1 MMHSDLSVRAFRTT
15 DEIREISDLWRNWQ
29 HHPNSALDFYLMI
42 LRMRPAILRPHVLV
56 VYRNDHPITL
66 LVGRIEDQRMELKL
80 GYATLGKPR
89 ARALVLIYCGML
101 GENSTESCQALIG
114 SILESLREG
123 EADFASFSS
132 LRDDGSLLRWSRT
145 LPGTLSRDFFPTT
158 QPHRSMHLPPTAD
171 ELYKNLPSKQRKN
184 QRWQAKKFEQAF
196 PEGLEIKCFH
206 EPAALD
212 RMFADVEMVAK
223 KTYQRGL
230 GVGFINNPEMRERMW
245 QSAENGWLRAYVLYV
260 GANPSAFWIGSVFDS
275 TFYSSYMGY
284 DPAYTQYSPGMY
296 LIMKVLEQFCGG
308 DEVQRLQA
316 VDFGL
321 GDAQY
326 KQVLGDVSWQE
337 TSTYVFAPTVRGY
350 ALNLLRA
357 PIALLNLFAKK
368 ALEGTNVLMKVK
380 RSWRRHA
387 RG

>member
-1 MMHSDLSVRAFRTT
+1 MMRSNLSVRALRTT
-15 DEIREISDLWRNWQ
+15 DEICQVSKLWRNLQ

-56 VYRNDHPITL
+56 VFRNGQPVTM

-80 GYATLGKPR
+80 GYASLWKPR
-89 ARALVLIYCGML
+89 ARALVLIYGGLL
-101 GENSTESCQALIG
+101 GESSTETCQALIR

-123 EADFASFSS
+123 EADFASFNF
-132 LRDDGSLLRWSRT
+132 LHNDCSLLNWSRA
-145 LPGTLSRDFFPTT
+145 LPGTLSRDFFPAT
-158 QPHRSMHLPPTAD
+158 QPHRGMHLPRTAE

-184 QRWQAKKFEQAF
+184 QRWQAKKFEKAF
-196 PEGLEIKCFH
+196 PEGLEIRCFQ

-212 RMFADVEMVAK
+212 QMFADVEVVAK

-230 GVGFINNPEMRERMW
+230 GVGFVDNPEMRERI
-245 QSAENGWLRAYVLYV
+245 SLAAKSGWLRAYVLYI
-260 GANPSAFWIGSVFDS
+260 GANPCAFWIGSVFDDA
-275 TFYSSYMGY
+275 FYSSYMGY
-284 DPAYTQYSPGMY
+284 DPAYMQYSPGMY

-308 DEVQRLQA
+308 DKSQRLQT

-326 KQVLGDVSWQE
+326 KQVLGDISWEE
-337 TSTYVFAPTVRGY
+337 TSTYIFAPTLRGY

-357 PIALLNLFAKK
+357 PIALLNGFAKK

-380 RSWRRHA
+380 RTWRRHA
-387 RG
+387 RA